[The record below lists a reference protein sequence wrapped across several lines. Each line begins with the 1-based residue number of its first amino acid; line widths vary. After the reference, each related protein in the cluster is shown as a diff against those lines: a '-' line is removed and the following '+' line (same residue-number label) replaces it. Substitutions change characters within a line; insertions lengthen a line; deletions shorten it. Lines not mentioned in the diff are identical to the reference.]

1 MPRSPQVNP
10 AVINSQPTT
19 QRTLVWMGT
28 VTSTSAVSVSR
39 ACLLSQLVLISSGSG
54 VTSTTFPCL
63 MTSVRVKSVRVWTPA
78 IPNNVNTPNTG
89 VSFQWLSDLGA
100 EEKRTRVTLGS
111 VASSFRTS
119 PPPMS
124 RAGMWSR
131 AASLAATL
139 EEVLFTLDIE
149 EGAGG
154 STQTIYISMDLEY
167 KIADASPGRLNV
179 TFSGAENLN
188 YGMYQMWLDLLTP
201 SNTMG
206 TLTLQP
212 VGLQT
217 PVLASV
223 ITALTR
229 TS

>member
-1 MPRSPQVNP
+1 
-10 AVINSQPTT
+10 
-19 QRTLVWMGT
+19 MGT
-28 VTSTSAVSVSR
+28 VSSASAVSVSR
-39 ACLLSQLVLISSGSG
+39 ACILSQLVLISSGS

-63 MTSVRVKSVRVWTPA
+63 MTSARIKSVTVWTPA
-78 IPNNVNTPNTG
+78 IPNNVNIPNTG
-89 VSFQWLSDLGA
+89 ISFQWLSDLGA
-100 EEKRTRVTLGS
+100 EEKKTRITLGS
-111 VASSFRTS
+111 IASSFKTS
-119 PPPMS
+119 PPLMS

-149 EGAGG
+149 EGVSGET
-154 STQTIYISMDLEY
+154 TQTIYVSMDLEY

-179 TFSGAENLN
+179 TFSGSETLS

-201 SNTMG
+201 SNVMG
-206 TLTLQP
+206 TLTLAP

-217 PVLASV
+217 PVPAAA

>member
-1 MPRSPQVNP
+1 
-10 AVINSQPTT
+10 
-19 QRTLVWMGT
+19 MGT
-28 VTSTSAVSVSR
+28 VSSTATVQVSR

-78 IPNNVNTPNTG
+78 IPNNVNAPNPG
-89 VSFQWLSDLGA
+89 ISFQWLSDLGA
-100 EEKRTRVTLGS
+100 EEKKTRITLGS
-111 VASSFRTS
+111 IASSFKTS

-131 AASLAATL
+131 AASLASTL

-149 EGAGG
+149 ESLGGA
-154 STQTIYISMDLEY
+154 TQVIYVSMDIEY

-179 TFSGAENLN
+179 TFAGAETLN
-188 YGMYQMWLDLLTP
+188 YGMYQLWLDLLTP
-201 SNTMG
+201 SNTLG

-212 VGLQT
+212 VGLQV
-217 PVLASV
+217 PIPAVA

>member
-1 MPRSPQVNP
+1 
-10 AVINSQPTT
+10 
-19 QRTLVWMGT
+19 
-28 VTSTSAVSVSR
+28 
-39 ACLLSQLVLISSGSG
+39 
-54 VTSTTFPCL
+54 
-63 MTSVRVKSVRVWTPA
+63 
-78 IPNNVNTPNTG
+78 
-89 VSFQWLSDLGA
+89 
-100 EEKRTRVTLGS
+100 
-111 VASSFRTS
+111 
-119 PPPMS
+119 
-124 RAGMWSR
+124 MWSR

-154 STQTIYISMDLEY
+154 STQTIYVSMDVEF

-201 SNTMG
+201 SNVIG